1 MSFSPAGTELRKQ
14 KAYADLQA
22 ALENLSTLKTYR
34 DSNKFRTSIMNLVVH
49 TLDLFDKVSKGETE
63 YFDSID
69 HTVRLLETFYHAS
82 PQDWRQLAKREHV
95 VITQHGGHSEIQWP
109 TIQPPT
115 LWDKYGVA
123 IIVGLIVGIVGP
135 VATFL
140 IIRYFFHGP

>member
-1 MSFSPAGTELRKQ
+1 MGLSGAGTELRKQ

-22 ALENLSTLKTYR
+22 ALENLSTLKRYR
-34 DSNKFRTSIMNLVVH
+34 DSTEFRESILNLVTD
-49 TLDLFDKVSKGETE
+49 TLNLFDRVSKGETKYLDNIE
-63 YFDSID
+63 
-69 HTVRLLETFYHAS
+69 HTVRIIDTFYHAT

-95 VITQHGGHSEIQWP
+95 IITQQGGHSEIQWP

-123 IIVGLIVGIVGP
+123 IIVGLIVGIAGP
-135 VATFL
+135 LATFL